1 MDHMDMTSRKYDDG
15 FINLADPIIPAEET
29 SQKDHLHLGEAMKSD
44 DREDFM
50 KTMVK
55 QIKYLTTEYV
65 W

>member
-44 DREDFM
+44 NREDSM
-50 KTMVK
+50 KVMEEE
-55 QIKYLTTEYV
+55 IKYLTIEDV